1 MWSVSS
7 IIFDIV
13 MDDLKEK
20 VLNSLQFWVSAYF
33 RYIDDVF
40 MIALK
45 DKVTQI
51 FNSFNEQHDR
61 FKFTVEYEEDQSE
74 FFGSIDH
81 Q

>member
-1 MWSVSS
+1 
-7 IIFDIV
+7 
-13 MDDLKEK
+13 
-20 VLNSLQFWVSAYF
+20 
-33 RYIDDVF
+33 

-61 FKFTVEYEEDQSE
+61 FKFTIEYEEDQSE